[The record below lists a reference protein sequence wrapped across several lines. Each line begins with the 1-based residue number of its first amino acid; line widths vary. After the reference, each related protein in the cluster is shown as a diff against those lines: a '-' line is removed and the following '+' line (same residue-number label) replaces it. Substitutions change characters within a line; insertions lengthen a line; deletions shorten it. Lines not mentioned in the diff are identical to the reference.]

1 MFAVTDPCDA
11 PVLSAGMFLTSM
23 LWVLASGPQLA
34 PMSDPVAINGGET
47 VQPCGWPS
55 VVLLR
60 GNGYICTGNLIHPE
74 IVATA
79 AHCIAVMEPETEV
92 EFGDTANTASPKA
105 LVEYRTGS
113 PDFVDT
119 KDGTIP
125 FDEVGNDWGFC
136 KLAEPITDV
145 EPIPVIY
152 GCEMDLIQPGAEI
165 VRVGYGRETL
175 NTSQFFKRELV
186 TQINEIAFTGANGW
200 PTQLTEAGNGEGTCP
215 GDSGGPS
222 FIRVPA
228 ADGGEDAWRMVAI
241 QSTQPLEDG
250 EGNEIECGDA
260 PNNTAV
266 FSQGVEL
273 VESESGIDITPCFD
287 TAGGWDP
294 TFECQGFPID
304 PGAGGGTWAM
314 GCDPGPLSG
323 FSAACGVS
331 FDVGNPDMSAPVVTI
346 VDPAGDQSLPWEGE
360 AIAVHVIAEADDG
373 PNGWG
378 IASVDLVIL
387 ADDDTELGRFTD
399 SEAPWEWDPEFPQG
413 SFRIRA
419 IATDNAD
426 LEASSQDVQI
436 DIGVESEDESGGES
450 SGGADESGDVPPNDE
465 GTEGDDESGDD
476 ADDES
481 GDDGVDGT
489 GGITGG
495 LDRDG
500 DSGGCGCT
508 SDRNAS
514 GLGAL
519 AIVVLAA
526 MRRRRRVC
534 VPGHAR

>member
-1 MFAVTDPCDA
+1 MLLP
-11 PVLSAGMFLTSM
+11 SI
-23 LWVLASGPQLA
+23 LWVLAGGPSLA
-34 PMSDPVAINGGET
+34 PMSDPAAINGGET
-47 VQPCGWPS
+47 VEPCGWPS

-60 GNGYICTGNLIHPE
+60 GNGYLCTGNLIHPE

-92 EFGDTANTASPKA
+92 EFGDTANTANAKVD
-105 LVEYRTGS
+105 VEYCTGS
-113 PDFVDT
+113 PDFIDT

-136 KLAEPITDV
+136 KLVSPITDV

-165 VRVGYGRETL
+165 VRVGFGRETL
-175 NTSQFFKRELV
+175 STSQFFKRELV

-266 FSQGVEL
+266 ISQGVEL
-273 VESESGIDITPCFD
+273 IESESGIDVTPCFD

-294 TFECQGFPID
+294 SFECQGFPID

-314 GCDPGPLSG
+314 GCEPGPLSG

-331 FDVGNPDMSAPVVTI
+331 FDVGNPDASAPVVTI

-360 AIAVHVIAEADDG
+360 AIAIHVIAEADDG

-387 ADDDTELGRFTD
+387 AQDDSELGRFTD
-399 SEAPWEWDPEFPQG
+399 ENEPWEWDPEFPQG

-419 IATDNAD
+419 IATDNAG
-426 LEASSQDVQI
+426 LLANSQDVQI
-436 DIGVESEDESGGES
+436 DIGVESEDTGDGGVDTTGE
-450 SGGADESGDVPPNDE
+450 GGTTDEPADDD
-465 GTEGDDESGDD
+465 GTDGGDDDEDD
-476 ADDES
+476 GDDES

-495 LDRDG
+495 LDRGG
-500 DSGGCGCT
+500 DNGGCGCRT
-508 SDRNAS
+508 DRNAS
-514 GLGAL
+514 SNGFGDGFGIGGLAL
-519 AIVVLAA
+519 VVLAA
-526 MRRRRRVC
+526 VRRRRR
-534 VPGHAR
+534 